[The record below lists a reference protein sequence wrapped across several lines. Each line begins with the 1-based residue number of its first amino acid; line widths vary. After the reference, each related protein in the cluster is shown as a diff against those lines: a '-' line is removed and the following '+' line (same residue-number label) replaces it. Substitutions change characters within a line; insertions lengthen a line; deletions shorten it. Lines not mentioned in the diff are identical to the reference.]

1 MSQVRVLPGEPDFL
15 DSFCTALLAV
25 VQAGPVLFLNA
36 LFAFSPTLSFL
47 IGVTKFD

>member
-1 MSQVRVLPGEPDFL
+1 
-15 DSFCTALLAV
+15 LAV

>member
-1 MSQVRVLPGEPDFL
+1 MSQVRVLPGEPDFPTV
-15 DSFCTALLAV
+15 FHALLAV
-25 VQAGPVLFLNA
+25 VQAGPGLFLNA